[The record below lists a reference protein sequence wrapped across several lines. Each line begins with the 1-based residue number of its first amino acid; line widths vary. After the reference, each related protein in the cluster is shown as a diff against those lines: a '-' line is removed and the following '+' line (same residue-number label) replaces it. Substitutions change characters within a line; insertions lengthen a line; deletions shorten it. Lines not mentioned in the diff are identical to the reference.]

1 MKRIAM
7 TFTAGISLLASAGL
21 SALSNPDGA
30 ETPAALYEQALS
42 LATDGDY
49 ESAVIQLKNL
59 LQQAPKD
66 LPARIALGRY
76 QLRTGQAAAAEKE
89 LRSAL
94 SLGADAGQVLPLLG
108 NALLMQR
115 KYAEI
120 LDSMRSADLRL
131 DGSFELLT
139 LRSRAHFE
147 LGDFDEARAGFT
159 QARDAAPE
167 RPEPVVGLALVE
179 TAQGRYAEAMQL
191 IGEALALSP
200 DDTEAWFQK
209 GEIARASRQPD
220 VAMEAYGQ
228 TLSRNPNHMRAH
240 VARAG
245 LYLER
250 GDFQSALADAEFV
263 RQKNDKDV
271 QAAFLAGQC
280 YLALNREDEAR
291 EAFEVAA
298 TRLTSIKEDVLLKEP
313 LLLRMAALISFS
325 RRDLARAERYLSRF
339 VELNALDKR
348 MQLLLGRVQLMQGDA
363 RAASSTLF
371 ELYKQNPGNLD
382 VAIPLAQ
389 AYFKTGHYDEAATL
403 FERAQQQNPDDPRL
417 PAQLAL
423 SRIGL
428 GEWDSAMTDLKQR
441 AAADGSRSNAG
452 LLLAVLQI
460 DRREIDDAL
469 ATLDALNE
477 DAPSARVTN
486 LKGIALATRGDL
498 RGARAQFDAA
508 LALDAGF
515 SAASYNL
522 AKMDLAEG
530 KLDAASERFKAIL
543 ERNGRSASAMMGL
556 ADIALARNQPR
567 EAVDWLSK
575 AVAMTPDA
583 VDPQARLIGLHLSLG
598 DAVNA
603 LKIAENLSATQP
615 ENPEALLL
623 LAQAQAASGKKD
635 RAQRSFR
642 EAVRYTGFDQR
653 KLIDIANRQVALND
667 YASARKTLI
676 KATQA
681 SGDTLPSQAALVRL
695 DIAAKEYTAARNRC
709 EQMTE
714 DESTRA
720 LGLLL
725 HGELA
730 MAEAKPAEAVDYY
743 ERSLTAKSTTGG
755 MLGLF
760 DALSAAGK
768 ADVAIARL
776 EQWVVAHPDD
786 LEATRKLALWY
797 VPNGRIDEARA
808 MLEKLVVDDPRDPVL
823 LSTLARIYQLAK
835 DTRAR
840 EYATRAVD
848 ARPDWAPGLETLGW
862 ILCTEGEI
870 PRGLEYLR
878 QSISREENP
887 LTRYHIAQA
896 LRETGRVSEAR
907 AELETLLANHP
918 KLPWKA
924 EVEKMYQELANTGSA
939 AAVN

>member
-1 MKRIAM
+1 MKGIAI
-7 TFTAGISLLASAGL
+7 TFVAGISLLASSTL
-21 SALSNPDGA
+21 PALSNPDGA
-30 ETPAALYEQALS
+30 ETPAALYENALS

-120 LDSMRSADLRL
+120 VESMRSSDLRL
-131 DGSFELLT
+131 DSSFELLT

-147 LGDFDEARAGFT
+147 LGNLDEAQAGFR
-159 QARDAAPE
+159 QARDAAPD

-179 TAQGRYAEAMQL
+179 TARGRYVEAMEL

-220 VAMEAYGQ
+220 VAMDAYGQ
-228 TLSRNPNHMRAH
+228 TLSRSPNHMRAH

-245 LYLER
+245 LYLEQ
-250 GDFQSALADAEFV
+250 GDFKSALADAEFV
-263 RQKNDKDV
+263 RQKNDKDI

-280 YLALNREDEAR
+280 YLALSRDDEAR
-291 EAFEVAA
+291 EAFDVAA
-298 TRLTSIKEDVLLKEP
+298 TKLTSIKEEVLLKEP
-313 LLLRMAALISFS
+313 SLLRMAALISFA

-371 ELYKQNPGNLD
+371 ELYKQNPGNLE
-382 VAIPLAQ
+382 VVIPLAQ
-389 AYFKTGHYDEAATL
+389 AYFKTGHYEEAASL
-403 FERAQQQNPDDPRL
+403 FDRAQQQNPDDPRL

-428 GEWDSAMTDLKQR
+428 GEWDGAVADLKQR
-441 AAADGSRSNAG
+441 TAADGSRSNAG
-452 LLLAVLQI
+452 ILLAILQI
-460 DRREIDDAL
+460 DRRQIDDAIE
-469 ATLDALNE
+469 TIDALNK
-477 DAPSARVTN
+477 DTPSARVTN
-486 LKGIALATRGDL
+486 LKGIALASRGDL
-498 RGARAQFDAA
+498 QGARAQFEAA

-515 SAASYNL
+515 SAANYNL

-530 KLDAASERFKAIL
+530 KLDAATGRFKAIL
-543 ERNGRSASAMMGL
+543 QRNGRSASAMMGL
-556 ADIALARNQPR
+556 ADIALAQNQQR

-575 AVAMTPDA
+575 AVAMTPDE
-583 VDPQARLIGLHLSLG
+583 VDPQARLIRLHLALG
-598 DAVNA
+598 DSVNA
-603 LKIAENLSATQP
+603 LKVAENLSATQP

-667 YASARKTLI
+667 YGSARKTLI

-695 DIAAKEYTAARNRC
+695 DIAAKEYAMARNRC

-714 DESTRA
+714 DEGTRA

-730 MAEAKPAEAVDYY
+730 MAEGKPAEAVDYY
-743 ERSLTAKSTTGG
+743 ERSLATKSTTGG
-755 MLGLF
+755 ILGLF

-768 ADVAIARL
+768 ADEAIARL
-776 EQWVVAHPDD
+776 EHWVAAHPKD
-786 LEATRKLALWY
+786 LEANRKLALWY
-797 VPNGRIDEARA
+797 VPNGRIKDAQA
-808 MLEKLVVDDPRDPVL
+808 MLERLVVDDPRDPVL

-835 DTRAR
+835 DARAR
-840 EYATRAVD
+840 EYATRAFE

-870 PRGLEYLR
+870 PQGLEYLR

-896 LRETGRVSEAR
+896 LNETGRVSEAR

-918 KLPWKA
+918 KLPWKP
-924 EVEKMYQELANTGSA
+924 EVEKMYEALRNGGGQAN
-939 AAVN
+939 VN